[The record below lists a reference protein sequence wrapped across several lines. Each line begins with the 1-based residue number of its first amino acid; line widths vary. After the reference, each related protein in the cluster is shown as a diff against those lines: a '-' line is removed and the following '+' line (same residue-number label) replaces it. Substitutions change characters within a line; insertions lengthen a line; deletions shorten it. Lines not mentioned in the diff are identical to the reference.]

1 MQCFKPAPASA
12 AGTWG
17 PGQQPVMALLC
28 RPCAGRDCVTRSQSS
43 GYSKGLGMVTP
54 GGASNGL
61 QRKPD
66 QKLGCIHVRR

>member
-43 GYSKGLGMVTP
+43 AYSKGLGNENSWRCQQWL
-54 GGASNGL
+54 AEEA
-61 QRKPD
+61 
-66 QKLGCIHVRR
+66 